1 MEFDEPVSARLALSN
16 TLPAPQI
23 HFVSHHH
30 FALGIQEVATYAAWL
45 ADGPAMPFS
54 GSVYLGLTLPHM
66 PIRNCLA
73 RFYPDRQFYLAA
85 YGAEETNFN
94 FTSLIL
100 SPPKKKELT
109 HTRRSSRGKTTHPTL
124 RHFFPIGL
132 KSCVEQHA
140 FLDNFKGAKVSGTT
154 EAMLLAQGISSILMA
169 VHTKCTLGRL
179 SIRIPG
185 LTSLPPPADITHF
198 YVRSTLLIAKIPSLA
213 VEFKFQDGK
222 LADLR
227 MHSPSMPWEFV

>member
-1 MEFDEPVSARLALSN
+1 MEFDEPVSARLALSK

-30 FALGIQEVATYAAWL
+30 FALGIQEVATHAAWL
-45 ADGPAMPFS
+45 ADGPAVPFS

-73 RFYPDRQFYLAA
+73 RFYPNRQFYMAA
-85 YGAEETNFN
+85 YGAEETDFN
-94 FTSLIL
+94 FTALIL
-100 SPPKKKELT
+100 SAPRKREMSLS
-109 HTRRSSRGKTTHPTL
+109 RRSSRGKTAPPVL

-132 KSCVEQHA
+132 KSCVEQES
-140 FLDNFKGAKVSGTT
+140 FLENFKGAPVSGTT
-154 EAMLLAQGISSILMA
+154 EAMLLAQGISSLLMA
-169 VHTKCTLGRL
+169 VHRKCTLGRL

-185 LTSLPPPADITHF
+185 LNSLPPPADITNF

-213 VEFKFQDGK
+213 LEFKFEDGK
-222 LADLR
+222 LSDLR
-227 MHSPSMPWEFV
+227 MHSPSMPWIFV